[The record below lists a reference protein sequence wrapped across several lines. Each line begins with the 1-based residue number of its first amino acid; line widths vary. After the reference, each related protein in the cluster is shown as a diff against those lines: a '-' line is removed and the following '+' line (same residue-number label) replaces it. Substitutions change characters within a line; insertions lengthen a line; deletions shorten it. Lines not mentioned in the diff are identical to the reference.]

1 MITRFHSY
9 PPFLPFPHW
18 GGIFYCHHYFFEFYK
33 KSVDIL
39 SKMYYN
45 NKCKE
50 ERGGREPPMI
60 IQIIILMGIGIM
72 IKELLE
78 DIKNRVDDLDKE
90 DNPEEKDN

>member
-1 MITRFHSY
+1 
-9 PPFLPFPHW
+9 
-18 GGIFYCHHYFFEFYK
+18 
-33 KSVDIL
+33 
-39 SKMYYN
+39 MYYN

-50 ERGGREPPMI
+50 ERGGKEPPMI

>member
-1 MITRFHSY
+1 
-9 PPFLPFPHW
+9 
-18 GGIFYCHHYFFEFYK
+18 
-33 KSVDIL
+33 
-39 SKMYYN
+39 
-45 NKCKE
+45 
-50 ERGGREPPMI
+50 MI